1 MLFDGGK
8 VDPKRPLSVQVVHS
22 KVEGGSGRWVVG
34 GGWWAAG
41 INAFRWGLF
50 FLREGAEALIH
61 PSSQTY
67 KGKGRES
74 KSKSTAVTQPGCLGS
89 SPTCAEV
96 QLAGFGG
103 MVLS

>member
-50 FLREGAEALIH
+50 FAR
-61 PSSQTY
+61 
-67 KGKGRES
+67 RR
-74 KSKSTAVTQPGCLGS
+74 
-89 SPTCAEV
+89 
-96 QLAGFGG
+96 GG
-103 MVLS
+103 VDPPVADVRR